1 MIRALI
7 FDCFG
12 VLTNDG
18 WLAFKE
24 RYFAA
29 DSEAARQASELN
41 RQSDAGLMS
50 HEEFV
55 VELAKLANVKV
66 EEVQQLVD
74 GHVRNETLF
83 AYIRDD
89 LKSQYKIGLLSNAAA
104 DYTGQLFEDWQVRLF
119 DEMTFSFELGV
130 VKPDSRMYETIATKL
145 GCLPEECVF
154 IDDREGFVTGA
165 VEVGMKGVWFK
176 DNQQCRDELGAL
188 LEANRA

>member
-24 RYFAA
+24 RYFKPGSDESLKAT
-29 DSEAARQASELN
+29 ELN
-41 RQSDAGLMS
+41 RQSDAGFIS

-55 VELAKLANVKV
+55 KDLAELAHI
-66 EEVQQLVD
+66 EVDEAKRLVD

-83 AYIRDD
+83 AYIRDE
-89 LKSQYKIGLLSNAAA
+89 LKSQYKIGLLSNAAGN
-104 DYTGQLFEDWQVRLF
+104 YIGELFEPWQAELF

-130 VKPDSRMYETIATKL
+130 IKPDHRMYETIATKL

-154 IDDREGFVTGA
+154 VDDREGFVNGA
-165 VEVGMKGVWFK
+165 LEAGMKGIWFR
-176 DNQQCRDELGAL
+176 DNQQCRQDLVAI
-188 LEANRA
+188 LEADHA

>member
-24 RYFAA
+24 RYFEP
-29 DSEAARQASELN
+29 DSEAGQRATELN
-41 RQSDAGLMS
+41 RQSDAGLMT
-50 HEEFV
+50 HEELV
-55 VELAKLANVKV
+55 VELAELARI
-66 EEVQQLVD
+66 EVNEAKQLID

-83 AYIRDD
+83 AYIRDE
-89 LKSQYKIGLLSNAAA
+89 LKSRYKIGLLSNAAGN
-104 DYTGQLFEDWQVRLF
+104 YTSQLFEQWQVQLF

-130 VKPDSRMYETIATKL
+130 IKPDPRMYETIATKL

-154 IDDREGFVTGA
+154 VDDREGFVNGA
-165 VEVGMKGVWFK
+165 EAVGMKGVWFR
-176 DNQQCRDELGAL
+176 DNQQCRQELTAI
-188 LEANRA
+188 LEANHA